1 MAGGLPQQK
10 PSTGGSMAKIT
21 KSIFGYG
28 MIYEIPRYSAEE
40 ARLDKELRQPKDTGA
55 EKYITPEKI
64 TYFLPIIKK

>member
-1 MAGGLPQQK
+1 
-10 PSTGGSMAKIT
+10 MAKIT